1 MQIVLEISEEEYQT
15 YINHTEAILDSSIPL
30 VHQDLL
36 RAVIN
41 GAPLPKAENHGFIA
55 VCDSMDAITQEV
67 ANKLKNTVF
76 VGDEDCSYCFD
87 IMEII
92 DADDTDTETWNG
104 YHGQVTAPKGTFKRI
119 YADADG
125 GDAE

>member
-92 DADDTDTETWNG
+92 E
-104 YHGQVTAPKGTFKRI
+104 
-119 YADADG
+119 ADG
-125 GDAE
+125 GDGE

>member
-1 MQIVLEISEEEYQT
+1 MQILIDLDEARLRDVQRIAKVQLERNNFRTAEQIIAKGT
-15 YINHTEAILDSSIPL
+15 
-30 VHQDLL
+30 
-36 RAVIN
+36 
-41 GAPLPKAENHGFIA
+41 PLPKAENHGFIA
-55 VCDSMDAITQEV
+55 VCDSLGAVTQEV

-92 DADDTDTETWNG
+92 
-104 YHGQVTAPKGTFKRI
+104 K
-119 YADADG
+119 ADG